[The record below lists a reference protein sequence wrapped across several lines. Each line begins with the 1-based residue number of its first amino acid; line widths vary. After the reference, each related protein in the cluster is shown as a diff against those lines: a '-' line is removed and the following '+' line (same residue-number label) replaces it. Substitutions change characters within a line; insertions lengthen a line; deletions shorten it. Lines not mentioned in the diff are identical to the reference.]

1 MSGKERSMSRCA
13 LTKETGSRLTA
24 GRLLTIAFG
33 VIAVAGCSNLDKVA
47 TKSHAQDLEKVAIDN
62 SGIVVIPNPYVD
74 DLNVA
79 AEAVKAA
86 KQELIKRG
94 YSVVDTEDK
103 AQLVAIPTI
112 ETARV
117 TVIHPSEAHLVDSD
131 PVPGSIQQFDRQGTG
146 FSTLQSLP
154 SISNRSAVVTS
165 KSSGWILVIE
175 AFRKEEWDKA
185 LLVNELQLRPA
196 WKFDASL
203 PPQLQPLANQGPAPN
218 QPVAANH
225 QVVRASDTEFVLP
238 Q

>member
-1 MSGKERSMSRCA
+1 MSRKERSMSRCA
-13 LTKETGSRLTA
+13 LTKETRSLLTA

-33 VIAVAGCSNLDKVA
+33 VIAAAGCSNLDKVA
-47 TKSHAQDLEKVAIDN
+47 TKSHPEDLQKVAIDN

-79 AEAVKAA
+79 GDAVEAA

-117 TVIHPSEAHLVDSD
+117 TVTRPSEAHLVDSD
-131 PVPGSIQQFDRQGTG
+131 PLPGSIQQFDRQGAG
-146 FSTLQSLP
+146 FITLQSLP
-154 SISNRSAVVTS
+154 SIANRSAVVTS
-165 KSSGWILVIE
+165 KSSGWRLVIE

-203 PPQLQPLANQGPAPN
+203 PSQLQSLANQGPAPN

>member
-1 MSGKERSMSRCA
+1 
-13 LTKETGSRLTA
+13 
-24 GRLLTIAFG
+24 
-33 VIAVAGCSNLDKVA
+33 
-47 TKSHAQDLEKVAIDN
+47 
-62 SGIVVIPNPYVD
+62 
-74 DLNVA
+74 
-79 AEAVKAA
+79 
-86 KQELIKRG
+86 
-94 YSVVDTEDK
+94 VVDTEDK

-117 TVIHPSEAHLVDSD
+117 SVIHPSEAHVVDSD

>member
-1 MSGKERSMSRCA
+1 MSRCA
-13 LTKETGSRLTA
+13 STKKSRSRLTGA
-24 GRLLTIAFG
+24 RLLTIAFG
-33 VIAVAGCSNLDKVA
+33 VIAVAGCSNLDRLA
-47 TKSHAQDLEKVAIDN
+47 TKSHPRELQKVAIDN

-74 DLNVA
+74 DLSVA
-79 AEAVKAA
+79 AEAAEAA

-103 AQLVAIPTI
+103 AELVAIPTI

-117 TVIHPSEAHLVDSD
+117 SVIHPSEAHVVDSD
-131 PVPGSIQQFDRQGTG
+131 LLPGSIQQFDRQGIG
-146 FSTLQSLP
+146 FSTSQSLP
-154 SISNRSAVVTS
+154 TISNPSAVAPN
-165 KSSGWILVIE
+165 KSSGWRLVIE

-185 LLVNELQLRPA
+185 LLVNELQLRPT

-203 PPQLQPLANQGPAPN
+203 PPQLQTLANQAPKPN

>member
-1 MSGKERSMSRCA
+1 MSRCA
-13 LTKETGSRLTA
+13 LTKETRSLLTA

-33 VIAVAGCSNLDKVA
+33 VIAVAGCSNLDRVA
-47 TKSHAQDLEKVAIDN
+47 TKSHPQDLEKVAIDN

-79 AEAVKAA
+79 AEAVEAA

-94 YSVVDTEDK
+94 YSVVDTEAK

-117 TVIHPSEAHLVDSD
+117 SLIHPSDAHLVDSD
-131 PVPGSIQQFDRQGTG
+131 PLPGPIQQFDRQGTA

-154 SISNRSAVVTS
+154 SISTGSKMVNS
-165 KSSGWILVIE
+165 KSAGSVLVIE

-203 PPQLQPLANQGPAPN
+203 PPQLHSLANQAPAPN